1 MRRSRA
7 TEAALLSAVFT
18 ALGTSVLAQDL
29 PLPDLKAIAAMRE
42 DLQLEVWINSRN
54 TGLVAAV
61 EREADGRLR
70 MRADEMRAV
79 GLAAPGGEGLVAL
92 DGVPGLSA
100 TYDDLG
106 QRLMVTADVD
116 QLAIQR
122 FDLSVRRE
130 AAGAPRQDLGAV
142 LNYVFSADAGQVDAD
157 DDLGLDAIGLALD
170 GRVFGRFGT
179 LSSGLSANRVGDA
192 TRLVRLDTTWSW
204 YDPERMLGLRGGDYI
219 NGGFAWTRPIRMAGF
234 QVRRDF
240 ATRPDILTMP
250 SPRLAATA
258 AAPSTLELYVNDNRI
273 LSRPVGAGPIRID
286 GLPSGQGYSN
296 VRLVLADAAGRE
308 VAVDA
313 PFFATPLL
321 LRKGLADFSAEAGF
335 ARRGFG
341 VESAD
346 YAGSPVASASL
357 RYGVLDALTLE
368 GHVEAGA
375 GLVQG
380 GGGLT
385 AQFGGLGVVSA
396 SAAASRVDGRAGA
409 LAAVVF
415 DSRFAGFYISG
426 MSMRA
431 SAGYR
436 DLASVTS
443 RPSFYRNWRMA
454 GDEPPRAI
462 DQVTV
467 STPLRLAPLMR
478 NGDAPVFSASYSAQ
492 TPAAGPRRQVWSGSL
507 RHTLADRVT
516 AYVTAYASR
525 GERRD
530 TGAFLGVSIPLGS
543 TGSATTGVQSQGGD
557 TFGFVEA
564 SRAET
569 QASGSYGWRARIEQ
583 GARQGAEAQAAYRGH
598 NARVSGAVQYA
609 DGAARA
615 QVQVEGAVAW
625 LGGVAA
631 VTNRLEGSFAMV
643 EVGAPDVPVLYQNQK
658 VGRSDRNGRLLVRN
672 LEAFDVNRL
681 SIDSQDLPLEL
692 EVAQTER
699 AVTPMAGGGA
709 VVRFGVGKSPPA
721 VLLTLKRPD
730 GSFVPAGAE
739 VIRAGV
745 NERAIVGY
753 DGQTF
758 LTGVAGE
765 VELRVIVE
773 DGNECLARLALGDA
787 AREGGRHVVEAVCR

>member
-7 TEAALLSAVFT
+7 TEAAFLSAVFT
-18 ALGTSVLAQDL
+18 AFGACALAQDL
-29 PLPDLKAIAAMRE
+29 PLPDLKAVETVRE
-42 DLQLEVWINSRN
+42 DLQLEVWINGRN

-61 EREADGRLR
+61 VREGDGRLR

-79 GLAAPGGEGLVAL
+79 GLAAPGMELVDLATIQ
-92 DGVPGLSA
+92 GLSA

-106 QRLMVTADVD
+106 QRLMVTADID

-130 AAGAPRQDLGAV
+130 AAGAPRQDVGAV
-142 LNYVFSADAGQVDAD
+142 LNYIFSADGGQTDAD
-157 DDLGLDAIGLALD
+157 DALGVDALGLALD

-179 LSSGLSANRVGDA
+179 LSSSVSASHVGDE
-192 TRLVRLDTTWSW
+192 TRIVRLDTTWSW
-204 YDPERMLGLRGGDYI
+204 YDPKRMLGLRGGDYI

-234 QVRRDF
+234 QIRRDF
-240 ATRPDILTMP
+240 ATRPDIVTMP

-258 AAPSTLELYVNDNRI
+258 AAPSTLELYVNDSRI

-286 GLPSGQGYSN
+286 GLPSAQGYSN
-296 VRLVLADAAGRE
+296 VRLVLADAAGRQ

-341 VESAD
+341 VESSD
-346 YAGSPVASASL
+346 YAGSMIGSASL
-357 RYGVLDALTLE
+357 RYGVLDSLTLE
-368 GHVEAGA
+368 GHLEAGA

-380 GGGLT
+380 GGGATVQL
-385 AQFGGLGVVSA
+385 GGLGVVSA
-396 SAAASRVDGRAGA
+396 SAAASHVDDRGGA

-443 RPSFYRNWRMA
+443 RPSFYRNWKMA

-467 STPLRLAPLMR
+467 SSPLRLAPLMR
-478 NGDAPVFSASYSAQ
+478 GGDAPVVSVSYSAQ

-516 AYVTAYASR
+516 AYVTGYASR

-530 TGAFLGVSIPLGS
+530 AGAFFGVSIPLGAA
-543 TGSATTGVQSQGGD
+543 GSATAGVQAQGGD

-569 QASGSYGWRARIEQ
+569 QADGSYGWRARIEQ
-583 GARQGAEAQAAYRGH
+583 GARQAAEVQGAYRGR

-609 DGAARA
+609 DGAARG

-625 LGGVAA
+625 LGGVSAT
-631 VTNRLEGSFAMV
+631 TNRLEGSFALV
-643 EVGAPDVPVLYQNQK
+643 EVGAPGVPVLYRNQK

-681 SIDSQDLPLEL
+681 SIDSEDLPLEL
-692 EVAQTER
+692 EAAQTER
-699 AVTPMAGGGA
+699 TVTPMAGGGA
-709 VVRFGVGKSPPA
+709 IVRFGVGKSPPA
-721 VLLTLKRPD
+721 VLLTLHRPD
-730 GSFVPAGAE
+730 GAFVPPGAE

-745 NERAIVGY
+745 AERAIVGY

-758 LTGVAGE
+758 LTGVTEDAD
-765 VELRVIVE
+765 LRVVLE
-773 DGNECLARLALGDA
+773 DGAECNARLVLGA
-787 AREGGRHVVEAVCR
+787 AASEGGRHVVDAVCR

>member
-7 TEAALLSAVFT
+7 TEATLLSAVF
-18 ALGTSVLAQDL
+18 AVCGASALAQDL
-29 PLPDLKAIAAMRE
+29 PLPDLKAVTTLRE
-42 DLQLEVWINSRN
+42 DLQLEVWINGRN

-79 GLAAPGGEGLVAL
+79 GLAASGMGMVELATI
-92 DGVPGLSA
+92 PGLSA
-100 TYDDLG
+100 VYDDPG
-106 QRLMVTADVD
+106 QRLVVTADID

-142 LNYVFSADAGQVDAD
+142 LNYIVSADAGQVDAD
-157 DDLGLDAIGLALD
+157 DALGVDAVGLALD
-170 GRVFGRFGT
+170 GRVFGRFGAVA
-179 LSSGLSANRVGDA
+179 SSVSASHVGDE
-192 TRLVRLDTTWSW
+192 TRIVRLDTTWSW
-204 YDPERMLGLRGGDYI
+204 YDPKRMLGLRGGDYI
-219 NGGFAWTRPIRMAGF
+219 NGGFAWTRPIRMAGV
-234 QVRRDF
+234 QIRRDF
-240 ATRPDILTMP
+240 ATRPDIVTMP

-258 AAPSTLELYVNDNRI
+258 AAPSTLELYVNDSRI

-296 VRLVLADAAGRE
+296 VRLVLNDAAGRQ
-308 VAVDA
+308 VAIDA

-346 YAGSPVASASL
+346 YAGSPIASASL
-357 RYGVLDALTLE
+357 RYGVLDALTVE

-380 GGGLT
+380 GGGAT
-385 AQFGGLGVVSA
+385 VQFGGLGVVSA
-396 SAAASRVDGRAGA
+396 SVAASHVDDRSGA

-415 DSRFAGFYISG
+415 DSRFVGFYISG
-426 MSMRA
+426 VSMRA
-431 SAGYR
+431 SDGYR
-436 DLASVTS
+436 DLAAVTS

-467 STPLRLAPLMR
+467 STPLRLARLMR
-478 NGDAPVFSASYSAQ
+478 SGDAPVVSASYSAQ
-492 TPAAGPRRQVWSGSL
+492 SPASGPRRQVWSGSL
-507 RHTLADRVT
+507 RHTLGDRVT

-530 TGAFLGVSIPLGS
+530 TGAFLGISIPLGS
-543 TGSATTGVQSQGGD
+543 TGSATVGAQAQGGD
-557 TFGFVEA
+557 TVAFVEA

-569 QASGSYGWRARIEQ
+569 QVEGSYGWRGRIEQ
-583 GARQGAEAQAAYRGH
+583 GARQGAELQGAYRGRS
-598 NARVSGAVQYA
+598 ARISGAVQYA
-609 DGAARA
+609 DGAARG

-625 LGGVAA
+625 LGGVSAT
-631 VTNRLEGSFAMV
+631 TNRLEGSFALV

-658 VGRSDRNGRLLVRN
+658 VGRSDRHGRLLVRN
-672 LEAFDVNRL
+672 LEAFEINRL
-681 SIDSQDLPLEL
+681 AIDSQDLPLEL
-692 EVAQTER
+692 EAAQTER
-699 AVTPMAGGGA
+699 TVTPMAGGGA

-721 VLLTLKRPD
+721 VLLTLHRPD
-730 GSFVPAGAE
+730 GSFVPPGAE
-739 VIRAGV
+739 VIRPGV
-745 NERAIVGY
+745 SERAIVGY

-758 LTGVAGE
+758 LTGVIADGD
-765 VELRVIVE
+765 LRVVVE
-773 DGNECLARLALGDA
+773 DGAECVARLVLGA
-787 AREGGRHVVEAVCR
+787 AASEGGRHVVDAVCR

>member
-7 TEAALLSAVFT
+7 TEAVVLGAVFT
-18 ALGTSVLAQDL
+18 AFGACALAQDL
-29 PLPDLKAIAAMRE
+29 PLPDLKAVVAMRE
-42 DLQLEVWINSRN
+42 DLQLEVWINGRN

-61 EREADGRLR
+61 AREADGRLR
-70 MRADEMRAV
+70 MQADEMRAV
-79 GLAAPGGEGLVAL
+79 GLAASGADLVDLAS
-92 DGVPGLSA
+92 VRGLSA

-106 QRLMVTADVD
+106 QRLMVAADID

-122 FDLSVRRE
+122 FDLAVRRE
-130 AAGAPRQDLGAV
+130 AAGAARQDLGAV
-142 LNYVFSADAGQVDAD
+142 LNYIVSADAGQGDGGDGLGVDA
-157 DDLGLDAIGLALD
+157 LGLALD
-170 GRVFGRFGT
+170 GRVFGRFGVVAT
-179 LSSGLSANRVGDA
+179 SVSASHVGEE
-192 TRLVRLDTTWSW
+192 TRIVRLDSTWSW
-204 YDPERMLGLRGGDYI
+204 YDPRRMLGLRGGDYI

-234 QVRRDF
+234 QIRRDF
-240 ATRPDILTMP
+240 ATRPDIVTMP

-258 AAPSTLELYVNDNRI
+258 AAPSTLELYVNDSRI

-286 GLPSGQGYSN
+286 GLPAAQGYSN
-296 VRLVLADAAGRE
+296 VRLVLADAAGRQ

-346 YAGSPVASASL
+346 YAGSVIGSASL
-357 RYGVLDALTLE
+357 RYGVLDSLTLE

-380 GGGLT
+380 GGGAT
-385 AQFGGLGVVSA
+385 VQFGGLGVVSA
-396 SAAASRVDGRAGA
+396 SAAASHVDDRGGA

-415 DSRFAGFYISG
+415 DSRFAGFYVSG

-454 GDEPPRAI
+454 GDEPPCAI

-467 STPLRLAPLMR
+467 STPLRLAPLMAS
-478 NGDAPVFSASYSAQ
+478 GDAPVVSASYSAQ
-492 TPAAGPRRQVWSGSL
+492 TPATGPRRQVWSGSL

-516 AYVTAYASR
+516 AYATAYASR

-530 TGAFLGVSIPLGS
+530 AGAFLGISIPLGAS
-543 TGSATTGVQSQGGD
+543 GSATAGVQTQGGD
-557 TFGFVEA
+557 TVAFAEA

-569 QASGSYGWRARIEQ
+569 QVEGSYGWRGRIEQ
-583 GARQGAEAQAAYRGH
+583 GARQGAELQGAYRGR

-609 DGAARA
+609 DGAARG

-625 LGGVAA
+625 LGGVSAA
-631 VTNRLEGSFAMV
+631 TNRLEGSFALV

-672 LEAFDVNRL
+672 LEAFEVNRL
-681 SIDSQDLPLEL
+681 AIDSQDLPLEL
-692 EVAQTER
+692 EAAQTER
-699 AVTPMAGGGA
+699 TVTPMAGGGA
-709 VVRFGVGKSPPA
+709 IVRFGVGKSPPA
-721 VLLTLKRPD
+721 VLLTLYRPD
-730 GSFVPAGAE
+730 GGFVPPGAE

-745 NERAIVGY
+745 AERAIVGY

-758 LTGVAGE
+758 LTGVTQDAD
-765 VELRVIVE
+765 LRVVVE
-773 DGNECLARLALGDA
+773 DGAECVARLVLGSVA
-787 AREGGRHVVEAVCR
+787 SEGGRHVVEAVCR

>member
-7 TEAALLSAVFT
+7 TEAALLSAVF
-18 ALGTSVLAQDL
+18 AVCGASALAQDL
-29 PLPDLKAIAAMRE
+29 PLPDLKAVATMRE
-42 DLQLEVWINSRN
+42 DLQLEVWINGRN

-61 EREADGRLR
+61 EREGDGRLR
-70 MRADEMRAV
+70 MQADEMRAV
-79 GLAAPGGEGLVAL
+79 GLAAPAAGLVDL
-92 DGVPGLSA
+92 TGVPGLTA
-100 TYDDLG
+100 VYDDPG
-106 QRLMVTADVD
+106 QRLMVTADLD
-116 QLAIQR
+116 RLAIQR
-122 FDLSVRRE
+122 FNLAVRRE
-130 AAGAPRQDLGAV
+130 AAGAPRQDFGAV
-142 LNYVFSADAGQVDAD
+142 LNYIFSADAGQVDAD
-157 DDLGLDAIGLALD
+157 DALGVDAMGLALD
-170 GRVFGRFGT
+170 GRVFGRFGA
-179 LSSGLSANRVGDA
+179 LASGVSASHVGEE
-192 TRLVRLDTTWSW
+192 TRIVRLDSTWSW
-204 YDPERMLGLRGGDYI
+204 YDPKRMLGLRGGDYI

-234 QVRRDF
+234 QIRRDF
-240 ATRPDILTMP
+240 ATRPDIVTMP

-286 GLPSGQGYSN
+286 GLPSAQGYSN
-296 VRLVLADAAGRE
+296 VRLVLADAAGRQ

-346 YAGSPVASASL
+346 YAGSPIGSASL
-357 RYGVLDALTLE
+357 RYGVFDALTVE

-380 GGGLT
+380 GGGVT
-385 AQFGGLGVVSA
+385 AQVGGLGVVSA
-396 SAAASRVDGRAGA
+396 SAAASHVDDRAGA
-409 LAAVVF
+409 LAAVIF
-415 DSRFAGFYISG
+415 DSRFAGLYVSG

-443 RPSFYRNWRMA
+443 RPSFYRNWQMA

-467 STPLRLAPLMR
+467 SSPLRLALLMR
-478 NGDAPVFSASYSAQ
+478 GGEAPVASASYSAQ
-492 TPAAGPRRQVWSGSL
+492 TPATGPRRQVWSGSL

-516 AYVTAYASR
+516 AYVTGYVSR

-530 TGAFLGVSIPLGS
+530 AGAFFGISIPLGS
-543 TGSATTGVQSQGGD
+543 TGSATAGVQAQGGD

-569 QASGSYGWRARIEQ
+569 QADGSYGWRARIEQ
-583 GARQGAEAQAAYRGH
+583 GARQAGEVQAAYRGR

-609 DGAARA
+609 DGAARG
-615 QVQVEGAVAW
+615 QVQVEGALAW
-625 LGGVAA
+625 LGGVSAA
-631 VTNRLEGSFAMV
+631 TNRLEGAFALV

-672 LEAFDVNRL
+672 LEPFEINRL

-692 EVAQTER
+692 EAAETER

-709 VVRFGVGKSPPA
+709 IVRFGVGKSPPA
-721 VLLTLKRPD
+721 VLLTLHRPD
-730 GSFVPAGAE
+730 GSFVPPGAE
-739 VIRAGV
+739 VIRPGV
-745 NERAIVGY
+745 AERAIVGY

-758 LTGVAGE
+758 LTGVIADGD
-765 VELRVIVE
+765 LRVVVE
-773 DGNECLARLALGDA
+773 DGNECVARLVLGTA
-787 AREGGRHVVEAVCR
+787 ASEGGRHVVDAVCR